1 MGDKLKKS
9 KEILKDRLHVAG
21 VLCNKSAIYYSR
33 LKNILLFPNLLIS
46 SVSMIFNNQNFDP
59 EVLKYYNTC
68 VNAITVFLIAI
79 MNQLKISENAD
90 LFRSSSNGLLSLLH
104 DIENAELK
112 NEELSS
118 EFLAN
123 SNQKYDMI
131 MGSIPNIPSRIKS
144 IVQSEYG
151 GRYHLPIIINGIP
164 KVQISSDEV

>member
-1 MGDKLKKS
+1 MGDKLQKS